1 MLRRGGR
8 MSREIPRKR
17 TSGRPPSGVECG
29 PMSSRVLIEPV
40 SFFSDAR
47 GWVIEPLAEE
57 QIRLQRN
64 VHVVFTE
71 PGHVRGNHYHQ
82 HTTEVMLV
90 MGPALVRLREDGVL
104 RDVPVAEGEALRFTL
119 PPGIA
124 HAIQNT
130 GRRPA
135 VLTSF
140 NDLPHD
146 RTQPDTVRAV
156 LIELG

>member
-1 MLRRGGR
+1 M
-8 MSREIPRKR
+8 
-17 TSGRPPSGVECG
+17 
-29 PMSSRVLIEPV
+29 IERV
-40 SFFSDAR
+40 SFFTDAR
-47 GWVIEPLAEE
+47 GWVVEPLAEE

-71 PGHVRGNHYHQ
+71 PGQVRGNHFHQ
-82 HTTEVMLV
+82 HTMEVMLV
-90 MGPALVRLREDGVL
+90 MGPALVRLSEDGAV
-104 RDVPVAEGEALRFTL
+104 RDVPVADGEALRFTI

-130 GRRPA
+130 GLRPN

-146 RTQPDTVRAV
+146 RANPDTVRAV
-156 LIELG
+156 LIEIG

>member
-1 MLRRGGR
+1 
-8 MSREIPRKR
+8 
-17 TSGRPPSGVECG
+17 
-29 PMSSRVLIEPV
+29 MSSRVKIEPV
-40 SFFSDAR
+40 SFFTDAR
-47 GWVIEPLAEE
+47 GWVVEPLSEE
-57 QIRLQRN
+57 QIPHQRN

-90 MGPALVRLREDGVL
+90 MGPALVRLREASER
-104 RDVPVAEGEALRFTL
+104 RDVPVAAGEALRFTI

-130 GRRPA
+130 GTRPS

-146 RTQPDTVRAV
+146 RNKPDTVREV
-156 LIELG
+156 LIES